1 MNYGKIITYD
11 VGNGNGIRV
20 TLFVSGCKRHCK
32 NCFNKQTWDFNYGKP
47 FTEETLKF
55 IEKEIN
61 KPYINGITILGG
73 EPLEFENREVVSKI
87 CKHIKNKYPN
97 KTIWIYTG
105 FIYEDL
111 IKENDKHLNAIFKNI
126 DVLVDG
132 PFIDELKNIKL
143 QFRGSSNQRIL
154 KLKGGRLLK

>member
-11 VGNGNGIRV
+11 VGNGDGIRI

-47 FTEETLKF
+47 FTEKTLEF

-111 IKENDKHLNAIFKNI
+111 IKENDKHLNTILKNI

-154 KLKGGRLLK
+154 KLKGGRLLE

>member
-111 IKENDKHLNAIFKNI
+111 IKENDKHLNTILKNI

>member
-11 VGNGNGIRV
+11 VGNGDGIRI

-47 FTEETLKF
+47 FTKETLKF

-111 IKENDKHLNAIFKNI
+111 IKENDKHLNTILKNI